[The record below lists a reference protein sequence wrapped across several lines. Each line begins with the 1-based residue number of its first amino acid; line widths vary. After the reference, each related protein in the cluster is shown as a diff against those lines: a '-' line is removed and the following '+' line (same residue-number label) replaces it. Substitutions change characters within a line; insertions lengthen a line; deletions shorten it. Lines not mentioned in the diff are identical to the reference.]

1 MKRAF
6 GLLLLTAACG
16 AAGGGGTT
24 TTAHQT
30 QSLAFR
36 GDECRAIWHRMK
48 DATGADLPWES
59 ADATGASAWT
69 KGDGLDPA
77 DKRDKQALAAICF
90 DSHAKEHVLERYLRA
105 DDRRF
110 DFVDA
115 ALLVDEC
122 VESGR
127 CDADPM
133 MAGLVAWYARKLEL
147 TKLSAAGQKLEM
159 SQEARDAFV
168 DRSLGNAKRLEA
180 TLAKLSPA
188 ERQYA
193 VDLPAQ
199 VHDARDAYYKGD
211 ADAYATLDR
220 AIDRADTATATF
232 VTIRSDAASRCGD
245 ARKCSFDPLYRE
257 ASRWLAKSYDA
268 SKMPLE
274 ARAVMEGLGREHARR
289 GTTHAQAWAAQ
300 MAYRKLHPEVKPPI
314 AVTEEDAAPAEAGGG
329 VEIVRGEVA
338 SFAPSHATVK
348 VAFKD
353 PAAWKECTDGE
364 IDGFDGPLEQTHVVY
379 KQTCADHP
387 AGAKIEPFVTTPN
400 DVAGLKPG
408 VIVVA
413 AVSGAGAS
421 RRGVVARVIAGDKIV
436 QLGPDKFV
444 SMTGDPLSGKP

>member
-6 GLLLLTAACG
+6 LLLLVTACG

-36 GDECRAIWHRMK
+36 GDECRAIWHRVK
-48 DATGADLPWES
+48 DASGAELPWES
-59 ADATGASAWT
+59 ADASGSFAWT
-69 KGDGLDPA
+69 KGDGIEA
-77 DKRDKQALAAICF
+77 SDKRDKQALAAICF
-90 DSHAKEHVLERYLRA
+90 DAHGKEHVLERYLRT

-122 VESGR
+122 VESGK

-180 TLAKLSPA
+180 AIAKLSPA

-193 VDLPAQ
+193 VDLPKQ
-199 VHDARDAYYKGD
+199 VHDARDAYYKAD

-220 AIDRADTATATF
+220 AIDRSDTATATF

-245 ARKCSFDPLYRE
+245 AKKCSHDPLYRE

-268 SKMPLE
+268 AKMPLE
-274 ARAVMEGLGREHARR
+274 ARAVSAAIGREHGRR
-289 GTTHAQAWAAQ
+289 GTAHAQVWAAQ
-300 MAYRKLHPEVKPPI
+300 MAFRKLHPEVKPPI
-314 AVTEEDAAPAEAGGG
+314 AVTEEDAPVTDGDG
-329 VEIVRGEVA
+329 VEIVRGEIA
-338 SFAPSHATVK
+338 SLAPPSHGTAK
-348 VAFKD
+348 ISFKD
-353 PAAWKECTDGE
+353 PAPWKECTDGE
-364 IDGFDGPLEQTHVVY
+364 LEGFDGPLEQTRAVY
-379 KQTCADHP
+379 TQTCADRP
-387 AGAKIEPFVTTPN
+387 AGPKIEPFVTAAS

-408 VIVVA
+408 AIVVA
-413 AVSGAGAS
+413 AVNGAGAS
-421 RRGVVARVIAGDKIV
+421 RRGVVARVIAADKIV

-444 SMTGDPLSGKP
+444 SVTGDPLSGKP

>member
-6 GLLLLTAACG
+6 GILLVTSACG
-16 AAGGGGTT
+16 ALGGSGGTT

-36 GDECRAIWHRMK
+36 GDECRAIWHRVK
-48 DATGADLPWES
+48 DASGADLPWES
-59 ADATGASAWT
+59 ADASGNSAWT
-69 KGDGLDPA
+69 RGDGIEAA
-77 DKRDKQALAAICF
+77 DKRDKQALEAICF
-90 DSHAKEHVLERYLRA
+90 DSHGKEHVLERYLRT

-122 VESGR
+122 VESGN

-180 TLAKLSPA
+180 AIAKLSPG

-193 VDLPAQ
+193 VDLPSQ

-245 ARKCSFDPLYRE
+245 AKKCNADPLYRE
-257 ASRWLAKSYDA
+257 ASRWLEKSYEA
-268 SKMPLE
+268 SKMALE
-274 ARAVMEGLGREHARR
+274 ARAVAEALGHEHARR
-289 GTTHAQAWAAQ
+289 GTTHAQVWAAQ
-300 MAYRKLHPEVKPPI
+300 MAFRKIHPEVKPPI
-314 AVTEEDAAPAEAGGG
+314 AVTEEDASSQGADG

-338 SFAPSHATVK
+338 SFAAPSHGTVK
-348 VAFKD
+348 VSFKD
-353 PAAWKECTDGE
+353 PAPWKECTDGE
-364 IDGFDGPLEQTHVVY
+364 IEGFDGPLEHTRVVY

-387 AGAKIEPFVTTPN
+387 AGAKIDPFAAS
-400 DVAGLKPG
+400 DVGGLKPG
-408 VIVVA
+408 VVVVA
-413 AVSGAGAS
+413 TVSGAGAS
-421 RRGVVARVIAGDKIV
+421 RRGVVARVISGDKII

-444 SMTGDPLSGKP
+444 SVTGDPLSGKP